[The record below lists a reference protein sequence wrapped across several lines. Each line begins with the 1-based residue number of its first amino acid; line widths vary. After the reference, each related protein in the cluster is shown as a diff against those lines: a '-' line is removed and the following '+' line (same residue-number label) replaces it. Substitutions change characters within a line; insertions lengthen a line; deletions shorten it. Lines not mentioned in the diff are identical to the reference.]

1 MVCRN
6 DGVELIAASAM
17 VIPNI
22 TELET
27 LEGMACLKALALAED
42 CDI

>member
-1 MVCRN
+1 
-6 DGVELIAASAM
+6 M

-27 LEGMACLKALALAED
+27 LEGMACYEALALAED
-42 CDI
+42 CGIRRIIVA